1 MWSMLGK
8 ACVLLSHGCDPAAL
22 ALHQGRGWVN
32 REVGHVAH
40 RHGADSFACPF
51 SDGDFCA
58 VVLRVAVI
66 SPKAGDAAISNASF
80 KFNSTFDFLGLAD
93 VVPEQAWGIFTAI
106 TSFTCR
112 WQMPGPF
119 RHVALDRLAHRRR
132 ETALA

>member
-1 MWSMLGK
+1 MLGK

-22 ALHQGRGWVN
+22 ALHQGRGWVD

-40 RHGADSFACPF
+40 RHGADSFACLF

-66 SPKAGDAAISNASF
+66 SPKAGDAAISNANF

-106 TSFTCR
+106 TSFKS
-112 WQMPGPF
+112 MP
-119 RHVALDRLAHRRR
+119 VANAWSIPSRS
-132 ETALA
+132 T